1 MNFNQNKNNII
12 FMGASYIGGKIFD
25 LSDRDLEYREMS
37 EKVVRLSFDLL
48 HKEIKNSEGSSV
60 EIGFLPLHSQHRKYC
75 SLPNFQ
81 MPTASRAFNIERE
94 RGERATFILN
104 NYDEFIY
111 QKTVKFMQD
120 GDIVITFFQNQ
131 NETLLK
137 AFTEWK
143 SNFIKYQ
150 EVAEKVKGL
159 KEKKEETKDPEIKG
173 LIDKSIKDLERGTY
187 MPSFGSLIREISEK
201 SYSFGNGFT
210 SFFRTFKPVT
220 YLKDVGIMV
229 LRVCKNKY
237 TYKPTVEDIFYWID
251 VLEESGKLLPDRI
264 ERQEKI
270 LADKKSS
277 QMERDFAEIKK
288 KAFTAML
295 NVEDLFKQLSEE
307 EQERMDSLLFSFSS
321 KDMFKTRCVFAIL
334 EFIFPLTKFK
344 FKVRGLEPDMKRSY
358 SLEEL
363 YTIDYEPLTSVP
375 ELEVVASSVIDSGF
389 KPFVAPNP
397 YTTAAMLA
405 SGLLE
410 KSHVEEISEIE
421 RENIELED
429 LGKGDAGV
437 LRFSMMKTE
446 NKVTSV
452 SSLPTGERV
461 CYEET
466 KRSFVPV
473 CSVFCPDRLEL
484 DVFNVQQN

>member
-25 LSDRDLEYREMS
+25 LSDRELEYREMS
-37 EKVVRLSFDLL
+37 EKIIRLSFDLL
-48 HKEIKNSEGSSV
+48 HKEIKNSEDSSV

-81 MPTASRAFNIERE
+81 MPTASRVFNVERE

-104 NYDEFIY
+104 NYDEFTY

-131 NETLLK
+131 NETLFK
-137 AFTEWK
+137 TFTDWK
-143 SNFIKYQ
+143 SSFIKYQ

-237 TYKPTVEDIFYWID
+237 T
-251 VLEESGKLLPDRI
+251 DRI

-270 LADKKSS
+270 LADKESS

-446 NKVTSV
+446 NKVTS
-452 SSLPTGERV
+452 LPTGERV